1 MTREPSVPNKTLET
15 SANGKV
21 DTACKHFIVLFT
33 VILPRQSQQTHL
45 LSALRI
51 QFQNKLKLID
61 DQRMTKFLHGS
72 IKHLDRFF
80 YERRV
85 QRMTFFYESFR
96 GQSSMY
102 TKGSLEAIDLSS
114 VHRNVEDSLFGN
126 PRFRNMMRNK
136 VIVMSLNFLVVCS
149 TY

>member
-21 DTACKHFIVLFT
+21 DTACKHFICFFN
-33 VILPRQSQQTHL
+33 VILPRQSQQTQL
-45 LSALRI
+45 LAALRI
-51 QFQNKLKLID
+51 QFQKLID

-85 QRMTFFYESFR
+85 QRMAFFYESFR

-102 TKGSLEAIDLSS
+102 TKGSLEAIDLFS

-126 PRFRNMMRNK
+126 PRFKNMMRNK
-136 VIVMSLNFLVVCS
+136 VIIMSLNFLVVCS